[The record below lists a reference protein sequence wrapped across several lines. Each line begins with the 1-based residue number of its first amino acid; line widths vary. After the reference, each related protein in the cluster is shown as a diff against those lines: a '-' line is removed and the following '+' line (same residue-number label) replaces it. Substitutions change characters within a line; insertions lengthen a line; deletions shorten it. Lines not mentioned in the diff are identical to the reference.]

1 MAEWKKVVVSG
12 SSAELSNLNVDSA
25 VTASFFKGDGSAL
38 TNIAAGGIAH
48 DSLSGFVA
56 NEHID
61 HTSVTITAGAGL
73 TGGGDISSTRTLDV
87 VGGDGITANADDIA
101 VDATVLR
108 TTGGGI
114 HSGSA
119 QVVAALV
126 NQDVALGTGDLSG
139 TLGNFTSVVSA
150 SVLAAK
156 EVRLSGDLK
165 LGEFDAGGSG
175 AGNDVVRLGNDDQG
189 FYDFEFLNE
198 TKGDGLFNISG
209 NGQVLIGKG
218 LANSGSA
225 ALEVEGVISGSAIS
239 SSGAV
244 SATSFAGSGAS
255 LTNLTF
261 ANITNAEENIEDIVN
276 GLIVGGSNITATY
289 DDAAGTLTLD
299 ADLAGDIEGVTAGS
313 GLTGGG
319 TSGSPTINVGAGS
332 GITVN
337 ADDIQVDAT
346 VLRTTGGG
354 VHSGSAQVV
363 AALSNQD
370 VSFGTGD
377 ITGVTHI
384 TASGN
389 ISSSGNITAVSAS
402 VDNILV
408 DVNGTDFVKVQSGGT
423 DIANINVRSHLLI
436 TSEAQEGGE
445 IRFGTGTT
453 GTVIDVEQ
461 GLVGIGVA
469 APSNKLDV
477 AGVVSASAFQG
488 NGASL
493 TNIPNS
499 GLVNSSVS
507 LGGVTVA
514 LGASDATPA
523 FNLADAT
530 GYLTSNLSGTITNA
544 QLDGSISNDKLA
556 GSIANDKLAN
566 SSVTVGAATVALGG
580 TATAAA
586 ILAGSGVLSGSATAE
601 SATSASFS
609 STASLA
615 NGVIANSVAL
625 GTDTTGDFVSALGSG
640 TGVTIGSNSGEASNP
655 TIAVNYGSTAN
666 TAVQGNTTATFT
678 GTANEITVSNSA
690 AQALGGGISVQIGL
704 PDDVTIAGTGSVNGD
719 LSVAGNLS
727 VGGDLTYINSTD
739 LMITDPFILLNS
751 GSNGATQGD
760 SGIIFG
766 GADGVVNSGNLMFW
780 DKSYNGNDGRLRIK
794 NGFAHTT
801 TGNPTADYSIAGVFE
816 GNASDAA
823 TAQAD
828 HVGNIR
834 VESDEIYIYV

>member
-1 MAEWKKVVVSG
+1 M
-12 SSAELSNLNVDSA
+12 
-25 VTASFFKGDGSAL
+25 
-38 TNIAAGGIAH
+38 
-48 DSLSGFVA
+48 SGFVA

-73 TGGGDISSTRTLDV
+73 TGGGDISATRTLNV

-119 QVVAALV
+119 QVSSSLF
-126 NQDVALGTGDLSG
+126 NKRLNIGTGDLTATSAS
-139 TLGNFTSVVSA
+139 FTAVSA
-150 SVLAAK
+150 S
-156 EVRLSGDLK
+156 SFIGN
-165 LGEFDAGGSG
+165 GSG
-175 AGNDVVRLGNDDQG
+175 
-189 FYDFEFLNE
+189 
-198 TKGDGLFNISG
+198 
-209 NGQVLIGKG
+209 
-218 LANSGSA
+218 
-225 ALEVEGVISGSAIS
+225 
-239 SSGAV
+239 
-244 SATSFAGSGAS
+244 
-255 LTNLTF
+255 LTGLTF
-261 ANITNAEENIEDIVN
+261 ANINAAEENIEDIVN

-299 ADLAGDIEGVTAGS
+299 ADLTGDIEGVTAGA

-319 TSGSPTINVGAGS
+319 TSGSPTVNVGAGS

-354 VHSGSAQVV
+354 IHSGSAQVSSS
-363 AALSNQD
+363 LFNKD
-370 VSFGTGD
+370 LNIGTGD
-377 ITGVTHI
+377 L
-384 TASGN
+384 TATSA
-389 ISSSGNITAVSAS
+389 SFTAVSAS
-402 VDNILV
+402 SFI
-408 DVNGTDFVKVQSGGT
+408 
-423 DIANINVRSHLLI
+423 
-436 TSEAQEGGE
+436 
-445 IRFGTGTT
+445 
-453 GTVIDVEQ
+453 
-461 GLVGIGVA
+461 
-469 APSNKLDV
+469 
-477 AGVVSASAFQG
+477 G
-488 NGASL
+488 NGSGL

-499 GLVNSSVS
+499 ALTNGSVTVTAGDGLSGGGAVS
-507 LGGVTVA
+507 LGGTVSVA
-514 LGASDATPA
+514 VQVDDSSLEIDSDTVRVKAS
-523 FNLADAT
+523 
-530 GYLTSNLSGTITNA
+530 GITNA
-544 QLDGSISNDKLA
+544 MLAGSISNDKLA
-556 GSIANDKLAN
+556 GSIANSKLAN
-566 SSVTVGAATVALGG
+566 NSVTIGAATVALGATG
-580 TATAAA
+580 TVAA
-586 ILAGSGVLSGSATAE
+586 ILDGSGVLSGSMGAA
-601 SATSASFS
+601 SATSSSFA

-640 TGVTIGSNSGEASNP
+640 TGVTIASNSGEGSSP

-739 LMITDPFILLNS
+739 LMVTDPFILLNS
-751 GSNGATQGD
+751 GSNGSTQGD

-766 GADGVVNSGNLMFW
+766 GADGVVNSGNLLFW
-780 DKSYNGNDGRLRIK
+780 DKSYNGNDGRLSIK
-794 NGFAHTT
+794 NAFAHTT
-801 TGNPTADYSIAGVFE
+801 TGNPTPDYAIAGVIE
-816 GNASDAA
+816 GSAADAA